1 MKKSKRSK
9 KAKKIYDALRYRKK
23 KLINLIEDLGKEL
36 KNIYGNL
43 SKEPLSKLT
52 KKDIEELYKKAVF
65 DKDKYAKN
73 KLLELGEEY
82 KGGTQANFAKWVQ
95 TLQDDLQANI
105 YGTNVSKLPL
115 PVKRDL
121 ENFKT
126 LMDGLTPEQKAE
138 FLNSSSYYGARRYQK
153 PVAESLTFLMQ
164 IVSEGKSY
172 IVDNLIKYYKDNGL
186 SIPDLKTLVKNKER
200 YLKQLEKRNK

>member
-1 MKKSKRSK
+1 MKKNKRSK

-23 KLINLIEDLGKEL
+23 KLINLIEDLGKQL

-82 KGGTQANFAKWVQ
+82 KGGTQANFEKWVQ
-95 TLQDDLQANI
+95 TLQDDLQVNI

-172 IVDNLIKYYKDNGL
+172 IVDNLIKYYEDNGL
-186 SIPDLKTLVKNKER
+186 SIPDLKTLVKNKEK

>member
-1 MKKSKRSK
+1 M
-9 KAKKIYDALRYRKK
+9 
-23 KLINLIEDLGKEL
+23 
-36 KNIYGNL
+36 
-43 SKEPLSKLT
+43 
-52 KKDIEELYKKAVF
+52 
-65 DKDKYAKN
+65 
-73 KLLELGEEY
+73 LELGEEY

-95 TLQDDLQANI
+95 TLQDDLQVNI

-126 LMDGLTPEQKAE
+126 LMNGLTPEQKAE

-172 IVDNLIKYYKDNGL
+172 IVDNLIKYYEDNGL
-186 SIPDLKTLVKNKER
+186 SIPDLKTLVKNKEK

>member
-23 KLINLIEDLGKEL
+23 KLINLIEDLGKQL

-82 KGGTQANFAKWVQ
+82 KGGTQANFEKWVQ
-95 TLQDDLQANI
+95 TLQDDLQVNI

-172 IVDNLIKYYKDNGL
+172 IVDNLIKYYEDNGL
-186 SIPDLKTLVKNKER
+186 SIPDLKTLVKNKEK

>member
-23 KLINLIEDLGKEL
+23 KLINLIEDLGKQL

-82 KGGTQANFAKWVQ
+82 KGGTQANFEKWVQ
-95 TLQDDLQANI
+95 TLQDDLQVNI

-172 IVDNLIKYYKDNGL
+172 IVDNLIKYY
-186 SIPDLKTLVKNKER
+186 
-200 YLKQLEKRNK
+200 

>member
-1 MKKSKRSK
+1 MKKSKRNK

-82 KGGTQANFAKWVQ
+82 KGGTQTNFAKWVQ
-95 TLQDDLQANI
+95 TLQDDLQVNI

-172 IVDNLIKYYKDNGL
+172 IVDNLIKYYEDNGL
-186 SIPDLKTLVKNKER
+186 SIPDLKKLVKNKEK

>member
-1 MKKSKRSK
+1 MKKSKRNK

-82 KGGTQANFAKWVQ
+82 KGGTQTNFAKWVQ
-95 TLQDDLQANI
+95 TLQDDLQVNI

-126 LMDGLTPEQKAE
+126 LMDGLTPGQKAE

-172 IVDNLIKYYKDNGL
+172 IVDNLIKYYEDNGL
-186 SIPDLKTLVKNKER
+186 SIPDLKKLVKNKEK

>member
-9 KAKKIYDALRYRKK
+9 RAKKIYDALRYRKK
-23 KLINLIEDLGKEL
+23 KLINLIEDLGKQL

-82 KGGTQANFAKWVQ
+82 KGGTQANFEKWVQ
-95 TLQDDLQANI
+95 TLQDDLQVNI

-172 IVDNLIKYYKDNGL
+172 IVDNLIKYYEDNGL
-186 SIPDLKTLVKNKER
+186 SIPDLKTLVKNKEK